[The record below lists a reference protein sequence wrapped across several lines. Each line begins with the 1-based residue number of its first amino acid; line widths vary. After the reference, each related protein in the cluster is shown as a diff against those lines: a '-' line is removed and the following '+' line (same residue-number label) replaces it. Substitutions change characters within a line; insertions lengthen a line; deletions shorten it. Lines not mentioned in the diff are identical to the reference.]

1 MRVGKGKKKE
11 EGFMMKKKKKKTFE
25 QKNVTVNMR

>member
-1 MRVGKGKKKE
+1 MRVGKGKKKKK
-11 EGFMMKKKKKKTFE
+11 KKKKKKTFE